1 MEESGGAHLQLGG
14 LLNLMVH
21 LVIVSHS
28 RRLAEGVKE
37 VAAQMTFGAPDVADA
52 ETTESEHTVHIGV
65 AAGIPDVARGS
76 STPYRLGS
84 DALYIAQT
92 IERVWTP
99 DGVLI
104 LVDLGSAVLNTEMA
118 LEFLPA
124 EKAARCRISNAP
136 LVEGAITAALKPA
149 SVTIWMPSI
158 RPRKARRTFKK
169 CLYRATLT
177 K

>member
-1 MEESGGAHLQLGG
+1 
-14 LLNLMVH
+14 MVH

-37 VAAQMTFGAPDVADA
+37 VAAQMTFGAPDGVADS
-52 ETTESEHTVHIGV
+52 ETENAIQIGV

-104 LVDLGSAVLNTEMA
+104 LVDLGSAVLNAEMA

-124 EKAARCRISNAP
+124 DKAARCRISNAP
-136 LVEGAITAALKPA
+136 LVEGAITAALEA
-149 SVTIWMPSI
+149 SLGHDLETVN
-158 RPRKARRTFKK
+158 
-169 CLYRATLT
+169 RAAESAAHIQ
-177 K
+177 KVSG